1 MTLTLLTAVD
11 HRHEAQLVAALEVAP
26 DIRVVRRCADT
37 PELLSVA
44 ASGAADLALVSATFR
59 GVDRDAR
66 RSLASHGVRTIGVC
80 SADDE
85 VAERVLRQLG
95 VPDIVD
101 PGASPD
107 SIAQSLRSLGI
118 GEGLASVGA
127 GGAFSRATDP
137 VDRPA
142 PDLVGPSGAAAS
154 GLRPIG
160 VGAGLDPTPQSIAPE
175 ESVGSGDDGPVG
187 RVVAVWGPTGAPGR
201 TTLAVSLAALAASE
215 GKQVL
220 LIDADTW
227 GGSIGQVLGL
237 VDEAPGIAAA
247 ARLSEQGML
256 DVPRLSRVSPEVA
269 PGLRVL
275 TGLPRPDR
283 WHEVR
288 AAAMADVL
296 AVATRL
302 AQVVIVDCGFAIEDD
317 EELSYDTA
325 APRRN
330 ATTLASLAAADEL
343 VVVGSADP
351 VGLQRLVR
359 AVQDVVEHADVTPR
373 VVVNKTRRSACG
385 PDPERTITELLGRFA
400 GLDVVHCLP
409 WAPDETDR
417 ALWEGRSLSEVAGDG
432 QLVTAIRAFAGGW
445 LLTQESAVRRGRRRR
460 R

>member
-1 MTLTLLTAVD
+1 M
-11 HRHEAQLVAALEVAP
+11 
-26 DIRVVRRCADT
+26 
-37 PELLSVA
+37 
-44 ASGAADLALVSATFR
+44 
-59 GVDRDAR
+59 
-66 RSLASHGVRTIGVC
+66 
-80 SADDE
+80 
-85 VAERVLRQLG
+85 
-95 VPDIVD
+95 
-101 PGASPD
+101 
-107 SIAQSLRSLGI
+107 
-118 GEGLASVGA
+118 
-127 GGAFSRATDP
+127 
-137 VDRPA
+137 
-142 PDLVGPSGAAAS
+142 
-154 GLRPIG
+154 
-160 VGAGLDPTPQSIAPE
+160 
-175 ESVGSGDDGPVG
+175 
-187 RVVAVWGPTGAPGR
+187 
-201 TTLAVSLAALAASE
+201 SLAALAASE

-247 ARLSEQGML
+247 ARLSEQGM
-256 DVPRLSRVSPEVA
+256 PRRPGSRVSPEVA
-269 PGLRVL
+269 PACVS
-275 TGLPRPDR
+275 RPACPGPIVGTR
-283 WHEVR
+283 SGGRHGGR
-288 AAAMADVL
+288 P

-409 WAPDETDR
+409 WAPDDR
-417 ALWEGRSLSEVAGDG
+417 SRPSGRA
-432 QLVTAIRAFAGGW
+432 
-445 LLTQESAVRRGRRRR
+445 AV
-460 R
+460 